1 LYVDLLY
8 ANNEIYKMKK
18 YDVLVK
24 FGKKIKQLRVD
35 KEWSQEKLAE
45 KSGFHRTY
53 IGMIERAERN
63 ISLRNIEKLAQT
75 FNVEIK
81 NLFE

>member
-1 LYVDLLY
+1 MYVDLLY
-8 ANNEIYKMKK
+8 AKHDFCVMKK
-18 YDVLVK
+18 SDVLIK
-24 FGKKIKQLRVD
+24 FGNKVKKLR
-35 KEWSQEKLAE
+35 KEKGWSQETLSF

-63 ISLRNIEKLAQT
+63 ISLKNIEKLAQT

>member
-1 LYVDLLY
+1 
-8 ANNEIYKMKK
+8 MKK
-18 YDVLVK
+18 STVLVK
-24 FGKKIKQLRVD
+24 FGNKIRELRLQ
-35 KEWSQEKLAE
+35 KEWNQEELAD

-75 FNVEIK
+75 FNIEIR

>member
-1 LYVDLLY
+1 
-8 ANNEIYKMKK
+8 MKK
-18 YDVLVK
+18 DDVLIK
-24 FGKKIKQLRVD
+24 FGKRINQLRT
-35 KEWSQEKLAE
+35 ENGWSQEELAD

-75 FNVEIK
+75 FNIEIK